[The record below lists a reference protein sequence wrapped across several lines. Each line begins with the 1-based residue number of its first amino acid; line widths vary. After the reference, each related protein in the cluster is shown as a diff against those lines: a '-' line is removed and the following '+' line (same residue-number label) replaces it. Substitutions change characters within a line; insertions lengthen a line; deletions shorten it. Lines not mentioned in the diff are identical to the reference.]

1 MFNQRLVCRST
12 LCPMTSEQESEDMT
26 PASASTDEQ
35 PPFSSP
41 TETAEELKRRGNEL
55 FATRQYDEAIE
66 LYNKAIAIDSENAVL
81 YSNRSACYASKKQ
94 WQKALEDAK
103 ISISKDPNFIKAYHR
118 LAAAQR

>member
-1 MFNQRLVCRST
+1 
-12 LCPMTSEQESEDMT
+12 MT

-41 TETAEELKRRGNEL
+41 METAEELKRRGNEL

-66 LYNKAIAIDSENAVL
+66 LYNKAIAIDPENAVL